1 MDLPLKELLLGF
13 LPSNHVVE
21 TEKQMLWLEAPIDK
35 NSWRT
40 IFSNQKIFFFFLATL
55 YFFCLGIAYL
65 CFFSMYLLSSW
76 EPSLNLAINISPRTA
91 VPQDE

>member
-40 IFSNQKIFFFFLATL
+40 IFSNQKIFFFFS
-55 YFFCLGIAYL
+55 YFIFLLFGNSL
-65 CFFSMYLLSSW
+65 LVFFFYVF
-76 EPSLNLAINISPRTA
+76 A
-91 VPQDE
+91 